1 MIFKK
6 SPDNLFN
13 AVFNVPQGAVM
24 TVAVSLYMGQADA
37 VSLLRTF
44 VCAYCAGVMLTAF
57 VRIPEF
63 GNKVAALLR
72 CRRKVAG
79 YLVSAGAGGMLM
91 GVLMNFFITFMQIG
105 PVSYFPAAFL
115 HTLLFSVVVSAVSS
129 CLWIAPV
136 SALVGKV
143 YAEKS

>member
-44 VCAYCAGVMLTAF
+44 VCAYCAGVMLTALCAF
-57 VRIPEF
+57 RNSGTAWPP
-63 GNKVAALLR
+63 
-72 CRRKVAG
+72 CCD
-79 YLVSAGAGGMLM
+79 AGGRLR
-91 GVLMNFFITFMQIG
+91 VILCR
-105 PVSYFPAAFL
+105 PEREE
-115 HTLLFSVVVSAVSS
+115 
-129 CLWIAPV
+129 C
-136 SALVGKV
+136 
-143 YAEKS
+143 

>member
-1 MIFKK
+1 MIFNKN
-6 SPDNLFN
+6 PENMFN

-24 TVAVSLYMGQADA
+24 TVAVSLYLGQADA

-57 VRIPEF
+57 VRIPAF
-63 GNKVAALLR
+63 GAWAARVLR
-72 CRRKVAG
+72 CRGKVSG

-105 PVSYFPAAFL
+105 PVPYFPAAFM
-115 HTLLFSVVVSAVSS
+115 HTLLFSMVVSAVSS
-129 CLWIAPV
+129 CLWIGPV
-136 SALVGKV
+136 NVLVGRV
-143 YAEKS
+143 YAKT